1 MSKLILLAI
10 TALLASCGPPKPY
23 PSEHPHVNRAH
34 AINYQTDLELQRMG
48 FYQNITSQQ
57 YQNKIR
63 IFTRYYET
71 NSIQFKDIDEARR
84 FFCKFI
90 DDFLAPL
97 NNDTKL
103 RPFLENYPL
112 TWKNFDVSICFYGTD
127 GDIPHP
133 PYIHQMRNSLEDFI
147 CEDYDAVT
155 GKFILIHKE
164 PMSTAYEIYKKEQNE
179 KQDKIDTKTL

>member
-1 MSKLILLAI
+1 MNKLILFAI

-23 PSEHPHVNRAH
+23 PSEHPHVNHAY
-34 AINYQTDLELQRMG
+34 AINYKTDVELQRKG
-48 FYQNITSQQ
+48 FYQSITSWRHQD
-57 YQNKIR
+57 KIKY
-63 IFTRYYET
+63 FKRYYET
-71 NSIQFKDIDEARR
+71 KSVQFKDVDEARR

-103 RPFLENYPL
+103 RPFIENHPL
-112 TWKNFDVSICFYGTD
+112 TWRNFDVYICFYDTD
-127 GDIPHP
+127 GQILHP
-133 PYIHQMRNSLEDFI
+133 PYIHQMRNTLEDFI
-147 CEDYDAVT
+147 CEDYDPVA

-164 PMSTAYEIYKKEQNE
+164 PMSIAYEIYKKEQNE